1 MIANSA
7 IIHPNVTLGPGT
19 VVEDFCIIGCPPR
32 GARPG
37 ELPTVIGAG
46 AVIRSFTVIYAGN
59 TIGDRFQTG
68 NKTNI
73 RESNT
78 IGHDVSIGT
87 LSVVEHH
94 VKIEDGVRIHTQA
107 FVPEFSHLMAGSW
120 VGPNAVLTNALYPLS
135 PGAKETLKGAVL
147 EPGAK
152 VGANCTLLP
161 GVRVGRNSLVGAG
174 SVVTRDVPEDAVVA
188 GNPARVVKSIK
199 QLPYSQ
205 G

>member
-1 MIANSA
+1 
-7 IIHPNVTLGPGT
+7 
-19 VVEDFCIIGCPPR
+19 
-32 GARPG
+32 
-37 ELPTVIGAG
+37 
-46 AVIRSFTVIYAGN
+46 
-59 TIGDRFQTG
+59 
-68 NKTNI
+68 
-73 RESNT
+73 
-78 IGHDVSIGT
+78 
-87 LSVVEHH
+87 
-94 VKIEDGVRIHTQA
+94 
-107 FVPEFSHLMAGSW
+107 